1 MISKIRWWQPKFDV
15 KLVAVFLVASILV
28 GCASDSSF
36 QKTNDKVSAITVGDP
51 GEVSATSLVKA
62 MIRSGFS
69 RDEIL
74 ELGPGIRRSLSQS
87 GGAQAR
93 RNGEIV
99 ALFSHKNGKLYVT
112 SGASG
117 TFVTEM

>member
-1 MISKIRWWQPKFDV
+1 MTFIIKKRQSKFFVNIM
-15 KLVAVFLVASILV
+15 AFLLLSGGLV
-28 GCASDSSF
+28 GCASDASF
-36 QKTNDKVSAITVGDP
+36 RKVNDQVSTVSVGDP
-51 GEVSATSLVKA
+51 GEVSANSLVKA
-62 MIRSGFS
+62 MIRARFS
-69 RDEIL
+69 NDEIL
-74 ELGPGIRRSLSQS
+74 ALGPGIRRSLSDS

-93 RNGEIV
+93 RGGEIV